1 MRAIVC
7 LAVAAILAGCAQEP
21 PAESVKP
28 VTVQVTAA
36 DFCQI
41 MRGLYPGSGKPTW
54 SARDTP
60 ETIYG
65 VRRLAAAVD
74 TRCRLAPIRK
84 PQPTT

>member
-1 MRAIVC
+1 MKALLC
-7 LAVAAILAGCAQEP
+7 LGLVVVLAGCAQDAP
-21 PAESVKP
+21 VAAVKP
-28 VTVQVTAA
+28 ATVQVTAA

-41 MRGLYPGSGKPTW
+41 MRRLYPGSGKPTW

-74 TRCRLAPIRK
+74 TRCRLVPSRN
-84 PQPTT
+84 PQPTS